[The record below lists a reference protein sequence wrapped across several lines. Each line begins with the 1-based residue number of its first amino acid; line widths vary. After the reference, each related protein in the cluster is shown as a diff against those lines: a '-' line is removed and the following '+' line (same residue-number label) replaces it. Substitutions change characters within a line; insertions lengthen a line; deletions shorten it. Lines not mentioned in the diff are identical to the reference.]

1 VLRHVFK
8 MVWNRKKANVLV
20 GVEIFFSFLVLIGV
34 LTMAI
39 VTLDA
44 VRYPLGFAVQDVWH
58 VSIDQRYEEGQLPTE
73 DQHAMLSRLVDAA
86 KAIPQVAEAAATQ
99 NVPYTNMTMR
109 DRAHPANG
117 QELRFD
123 FAQASDAL
131 KDVLSLTLAKG
142 RWFSREDDGA
152 PWIPTVVNARL
163 AKELFGNADPI
174 GKEIPREPRKSGDRT
189 EPEKARKI
197 VGVLAA
203 YRVEGKYQTPR
214 HYAFYRADLRA
225 PQTGRSFPLDLAIRV
240 RPGTPRS
247 FEATLARALHAAA
260 PNLNFDIESLPEA
273 EKTKNR
279 EMLIPIAVGF
289 ILSGFLLLMVALGLT
304 GVLWESVTRRTREIG
319 VRRAVGASGARVA
332 RQLVLEICAVTSFA
346 VAVGAVFAGQ
356 MPILHLLG
364 SLPVSVF
371 AAGILGATLGLYALS
386 SLCALYPGWLA
397 TRVTPS
403 RALRDE

>member
-1 VLRHVFK
+1 MLRHVFK

-34 LTMAI
+34 LTMA
-39 VTLDA
+39 VATLDN
-44 VRYPLGFAVQDVWH
+44 VRYPLGFTTGDVWH
-58 VSIDQRYEEGQLPTE
+58 VQIDQRFDESQHAPE
-73 DQHAMLSRLVDAA
+73 DQHATVARLIEAA

-99 NVPYTNMTMR
+99 NLPYTSMTMR
-109 DRAHPANG
+109 DRAHPENG
-117 QELRFD
+117 KETMFD
-123 FAQASDAL
+123 FAQASDGL
-131 KDVLSLTLAKG
+131 KDVLSLTVARG

-152 PWIPTVVNARL
+152 PWIPTVVNAKM
-163 AKELFGNADPI
+163 AKELFGNEDPI
-174 GKEIPREPRKSGDRT
+174 GKEIPRERRKAGDRS
-189 EPEKARKI
+189 EPPKARKI

-214 HYAFYRADLRA
+214 QYAFYRVDLRA
-225 PQTGRSFPLDLAIRV
+225 PQSGRSFPLDLAIRV

-260 PNLNFDIESLPEA
+260 PDLNFGVDPLPELERTA
-273 EKTKNR
+273 NR
-279 EMLIPIAVGF
+279 EMLVPISVGF
-289 ILSGFLLLMVALGLT
+289 ILCGFLRLMVALGLT

-346 VAVGAVFAGQ
+346 VAVGALFAGQ
-356 MPILHLLG
+356 LPILHLLG
-364 SLPVSVF
+364 SLPVPIFV
-371 AAGILGATLGLYALS
+371 AGLAGATLALYLLS
-386 SLCALYPGWLA
+386 TACALYPGWLA